1 MGRAEGKVVV
11 VTGAAQ
17 GMGRAIG
24 HTLVKEGAKVVF
36 ADMNEAGAEEAA
48 AGAAEAF
55 GGEAMGMAVDVRSR
69 EQTAAVVAAAADRWG
84 RLDVMFNNAGVNRPQ
99 HFLETTR
106 ENWDFIMDVNGWG
119 VLVGIQE
126 AAKQMIRQGRSGE
139 VAGKIV
145 NTGSIVGK
153 AGLDPNVVPYSV
165 SKFGVAA
172 MTQMAAREL
181 AQHDITVNSFAPGVV
196 DTPLWETLDQQLMDL
211 GVSEKKGQAMKD
223 FSAGI
228 LKGRPATPADIVG
241 LTTYLA
247 SPESDY
253 MTGQTLMIDGGMVLL

>member
-36 ADMNEAGAEEAA
+36 ADMNEAGASEAA
-48 AGAAEAF
+48 QAAADAF
-55 GGEAMGMAVDVRSR
+55 GGEAFGMAVDVRSR
-69 EQTAAVVAAAADRWG
+69 EQTAAVIAAAVDRWG
-84 RLDVMFNNAGVNRPQ
+84 RLDVMFNNAGVNKPQ
-99 HFLETTR
+99 HFLETTK
-106 ENWDFIMDVNGWG
+106 ENWDFVMGVNAWG
-119 VLVGIQE
+119 VMVGMQE
-126 AAKQMIRQGRSGE
+126 AAKQMIRQGRQGE
-139 VAGKIV
+139 LAGKIV

-172 MTQMAAREL
+172 MTQMGAREF
-181 AQHDITVNSFAPGVV
+181 AKHDITVNSFAPGVV
-196 DTPLWETLDQQLMDL
+196 DTPLWETLDEQLMEL
-211 GVSEKKGQAMKD
+211 GVSDKKGQAMKD

-228 LKGRPATPADIVG
+228 LRGRPATPADIVG
-241 LTTYLA
+241 VTTYLA

-253 MTGQTLMIDGGMVLL
+253 MTGQTLMIDGGMVLT